1 MPRGLLDRADEVI
14 EYGRQCP
21 LLAQSGHAVALHVSA
36 FEGRKRPPVV
46 RLGSSRELWIL
57 RPVPYLHEE
66 IPEEAENARQS
77 FMS

>member
-1 MPRGLLDRADEVI
+1 M
-14 EYGRQCP
+14 
-21 LLAQSGHAVALHVSA
+21 SA
-36 FEGRKRPPVV
+36 FGGGKADIGWRPVV